1 MKRRKANADRLV
13 EAVLKGEPLPPGQ
26 LEDPS
31 EVDELRAAIA
41 LKAARLGADL
51 PSEEFVTR
59 LRQELKEAD
68 EAPEK
73 GPAFSR
79 RALIATAGVAAGV
92 AAGGIAG
99 AVVDRTVLHPGSG
112 HHQTAL
118 VPNEP
123 EWVAVASAAELAQG
137 TAKRFATPNSVGFV
151 SEHAG
156 ELLAVSGVCTHLG
169 CLLQQNNA
177 SGRLDCPCH
186 RTSFALDGQV
196 VFSQLKDQP
205 GPLPTLTAR
214 RQGDSVEVLL
224 PRQT

>member
-1 MKRRKANADRLV
+1 MKRRKAKADPMV
-13 EAVLKGEPLPPGQ
+13 EAVLQGEPLPSGQ
-26 LEDPS
+26 LDDS
-31 EVDELRAAIA
+31 SDVDELRAAIA
-41 LKAARLGADL
+41 LKAARPGADL

-59 LRQELKEAD
+59 LRQELKKVD
-68 EAPEK
+68 EAPGK

-79 RALIATAGVAAGV
+79 RALIATAGVAAG
-92 AAGGIAG
+92 GIAG
-99 AVVDRTVLHPGSG
+99 AVVDRTLLHPGGG
-112 HHQTAL
+112 HHQAPL
-118 VPNEP
+118 VPNQP

-137 TAKRFATPNSVGFV
+137 TAKRFATPGSVGFV

-177 SGRLDCPCH
+177 AGRLDCPCH

-205 GPLPTLTAR
+205 APLPTLTVR
-214 RQGDSVEVLL
+214 RQGDTIEVLL
-224 PRQT
+224 PRQA